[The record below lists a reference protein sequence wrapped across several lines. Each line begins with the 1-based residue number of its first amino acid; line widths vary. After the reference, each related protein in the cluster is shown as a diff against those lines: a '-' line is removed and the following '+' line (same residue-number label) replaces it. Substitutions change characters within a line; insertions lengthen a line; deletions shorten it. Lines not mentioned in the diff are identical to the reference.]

1 MIISSKFNNQPTLIY
16 MWLWS
21 SNQHDKIDWPS
32 HWFGRKTRRNMLK
45 VPLNKMKSMHL
56 NMYAF
61 TKVIGDDC
69 FFFFWGPYIIF
80 ILVWWRHYIHVWI
93 VLCELF
99 AKENCPYSY
108 QSNSCEFQSLNIL
121 NYLCFYLGPQMCKKV
136 ASFKLDIPIW
146 FLIDKL
152 INAWQLD
159 IDSKESKYPMGVFQV
174 YILLSVSNQLCHK
187 KHYCIEWKYHDYSH

>member
-21 SNQHDKIDWPS
+21 SNQHDKIDWLS

-61 TKVIGDDC
+61 TKVIGDDH
-69 FFFFWGPYIIF
+69 FFFWGSIYHIYIGLMKTLYSCMDSF
-80 ILVWWRHYIHVWI
+80 VWTFCKGK
-93 VLCELF
+93 LPLF
-99 AKENCPYSY
+99 
-108 QSNSCEFQSLNIL
+108 
-121 NYLCFYLGPQMCKKV
+121 
-136 ASFKLDIPIW
+136 IPIQFMW
-146 FLIDKL
+146 FSKFEYFELSLFLPRPPNVQKGCLFQIGHPYLISYLQIDKCL
-152 INAWQLD
+152 AILD

-174 YILLSVSNQLCHK
+174 YILLGVSDQLCHK
-187 KHYCIEWKYHDYSH
+187 YIIV